1 MGGIAM
7 NVLEE
12 VYTLTEAAAKLGLTE
27 GSIRYYIRKGIL
39 INDIDYRKSGRVTL
53 ILKESLNKISPGN

>member
-1 MGGIAM
+1 M

-27 GSIRYYIRKGIL
+27 GSIRYYIRKEIMT
-39 INDIDYRKSGRVTL
+39 N
-53 ILKESLNKISPGN
+53 

>member
-1 MGGIAM
+1 M

-53 ILKESLNKISPGN
+53 IL

>member
-1 MGGIAM
+1 M

-12 VYTLTEAAAKLGLTE
+12 VYTLTEAADKLGITE
-27 GSIRYYIRKGIL
+27 GTVRYYIRKCVL
-39 INDIDYRKSGRVTL
+39 IEGIDYRKSGRVTL

>member
-1 MGGIAM
+1 MS
-7 NVLEE
+7 VLEE

-53 ILKESLNKISPGN
+53 ILKESLYKISPGN

>member
-1 MGGIAM
+1 M

>member
-1 MGGIAM
+1 M

-27 GSIRYYIRKGIL
+27 GSIRYYIRNGIL

>member
-1 MGGIAM
+1 M

-53 ILKESLNKISPGN
+53 ILKESLYKISPGN

>member
-12 VYTLTEAAAKLGLTE
+12 VYTLTEAADRLGLTE
-27 GSIRYYIRKGIL
+27 GSVRYYIRKGIL
-39 INDIDYRKSGRVTL
+39 KEGIDYRKSGRVTL
-53 ILKESLNKISPGN
+53 ILKESLYKISPGN

>member
-1 MGGIAM
+1 M
-7 NVLEE
+7 NILEE
-12 VYTLTEAAAKLGLTE
+12 VYTLTEAANKLGITE

-53 ILKESLNKISPGN
+53 ILKESLNKISSGN